1 MRKQIDENM
10 TTVWNKPLVSII
22 TVVKNSSNNIEN
34 TIKSVLEQT
43 YKNIEYIVIE
53 GKSKDDSFN

>member
-10 TTVWNKPLVSII
+10 TNSLNKPLVSII

-53 GKSKDDSFN
+53 GK